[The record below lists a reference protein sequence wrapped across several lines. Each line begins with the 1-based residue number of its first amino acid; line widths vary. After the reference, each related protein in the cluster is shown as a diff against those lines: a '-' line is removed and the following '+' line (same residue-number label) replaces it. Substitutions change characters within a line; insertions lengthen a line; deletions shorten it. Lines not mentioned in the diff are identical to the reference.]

1 MSTSESIIPELEN
14 DPVLRLLWRGE
25 ARTVHEAEE
34 LYLNGSFPE
43 VIRLLQSS
51 LTDEELGRHPLF
63 VMYRRHGSRGWE
75 DSLL

>member
-1 MSTSESIIPELEN
+1 MSSSESIIPELDH
-14 DPVLRLLWRGE
+14 DPVLRMLVRGE

-34 LYLNGSFPE
+34 QYLNASFPE

-51 LTDEELGRHPLF
+51 LTDEELGQHPLF